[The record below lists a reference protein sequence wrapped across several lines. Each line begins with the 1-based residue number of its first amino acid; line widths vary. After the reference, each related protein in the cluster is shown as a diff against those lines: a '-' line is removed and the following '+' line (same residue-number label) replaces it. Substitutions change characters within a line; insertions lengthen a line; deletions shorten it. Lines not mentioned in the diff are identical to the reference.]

1 MMESSVLMT
10 ESTITLT
17 DRAANHV
24 RNFLAK
30 QGEGIG
36 LRVGVKPTGCS
47 GYQYII
53 EAAESINEHDKAF
66 ETNGVK
72 VIVDEQ
78 SLKYLAG
85 IELDFVRNGLNE
97 GFKFNNPNVQETCG
111 CGESFNVTEEVQ

>member
-1 MMESSVLMT
+1 MMESGVLMT

-24 RNFLAK
+24 RKFLAK
-30 QGEGIG
+30 QGKGIG

-53 EAAESINEHDKAF
+53 EAAASINEHDKAF
-66 ETNGVK
+66 ESNGVK

-111 CGESFNVTEEVQ
+111 CGESFNVTETVQ